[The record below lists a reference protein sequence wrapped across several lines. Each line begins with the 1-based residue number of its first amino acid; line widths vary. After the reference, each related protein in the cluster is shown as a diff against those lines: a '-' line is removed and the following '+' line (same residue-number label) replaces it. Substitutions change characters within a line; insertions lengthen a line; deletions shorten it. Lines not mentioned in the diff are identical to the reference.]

1 MTLSAKLMV
10 NLTAQLTNPL
20 DLTTPNDLLDYVK
33 RITLTTGT
41 GADQGDML
49 WHDQRTLSAS
59 ATENLDLA
67 GSLTNAFG
75 TTQTFVELKGIIVY
89 AATGNTN
96 NVNVIREGT
105 NGVPL
110 FLALGDGVG
119 VRPGGLFVWFNPG
132 NGGVT
137 VTAST
142 GDLLTLTN
150 SAGSTSVTYD
160 IILIGASA

>member
-1 MTLSAKLMV
+1 MALSSKLQV
-10 NLTAQLTNPL
+10 NLTATLTNPL

-33 RITLTTGT
+33 RITMTTGT
-41 GADQGDML
+41 AADQADMM
-49 WHDQRTLSAS
+49 WHDQRTLTAS
-59 ATENLDLA
+59 ATEDLDLA

-96 NVNVIREGT
+96 NVNIQRASS

-110 FLALGDGVG
+110 FLAASDGLG
-119 VRPGGLFVWFNPG
+119 VRPGGIFVWFNPG

-137 VTAST
+137 VTAGT
-142 GDLLTLTN
+142 GDLLTMTN